1 MWPSGQ
7 GASLLRRCRETPR
20 FESSHARRSK
30 GRGLK
35 TETPIPLYFCFFLLA
50 ARARPSRAAG
60 QCWAVAR
67 GRQNASRPLLSHAP
81 VPPTTSPSPLPPP
94 GPGTRNRR
102 AKAAGVERRK
112 AGRQVG
118 RGLLWADGPRRRRPR
133 REARVA
139 RERVV
144 GAGKDAQLAR
154 AGCPQ
159 VVLGQHAVHGAAQR
173 RARVA
178 RGDEFPRRGF
188 FQTSRVPR
196 VPFIFLLV
204 PLAAREG
211 ESRGV
216 DDDDDVS
223 SVGRG
228 VVRRL
233 VLALSEKGWRV
244 SQRVCV

>member
-60 QCWAVAR
+60 QCWAVTR

-102 AKAAGVERRK
+102 AKAAGLSGAK
-112 AGRQVG
+112 PGGRSGAASFG
-118 RGLLWADGPRRRRPR
+118 RTA
-133 REARVA
+133 
-139 RERVV
+139 
-144 GAGKDAQLAR
+144 
-154 AGCPQ
+154 
-159 VVLGQHAVHGAAQR
+159 LGGGDHGARRGSPAKGWSGPAKMR
-173 RARVA
+173 SLRARDA
-178 RGDEFPRRGF
+178 RRLFLGSMPYTARRSGAPASPAA
-188 FQTSRVPR
+188 TS
-196 VPFIFLLV
+196 
-204 PLAAREG
+204 
-211 ESRGV
+211 SRGV
-216 DDDDDVS
+216 VS
-223 SVGRG
+223 FKPPGCPVCHLYFFSSHLRPVKVRAEALTTTTTSPASAAGWYVGLSLPCQKKGG
-228 VVRRL
+228 V
-233 VLALSEKGWRV
+233 
-244 SQRVCV
+244 

>member
-35 TETPIPLYFCFFLLA
+35 TETPIPLFLLFFA
-50 ARARPSRAAG
+50 RSARAPEPRRGAVLGGCKGPAERVPPPSL
-60 QCWAVAR
+60 
-67 GRQNASRPLLSHAP
+67 SRPCSSHHFP
-81 VPPTTSPSPLPPP
+81 VPAPAPRP
-94 GPGTRNRR
+94 RNPEPARKGGR
-102 AKAAGVERRK
+102 VERRK